1 MLALLLTHLA
11 LAKKVEIPIDIG
23 VGPTANLVTGPV
35 YRDQPVHTGL
45 TLSIAAVL
53 DKKRLRQLKSQIP
66 SQYRKQV
73 LQMDE
78 IRISHFLI
86 PDQFFIS
93 GKGWLGGTTGMYGIG
108 FRPISVGIP
117 LVTDPFRFDIGA
129 GLRATYAY
137 LPSDTL
143 GNTHFL
149 RPGLDLK
156 ATVEVPITE
165 SFLVSFGWNSQA
177 YIPQEVG
184 GSILAIGDVSN
195 GIWHI
200 GQGFFKVHV
209 RVPYTY
215 STGGGG
221 KKKSAPKKKGGGP
234 KKGGKK

>member
-1 MLALLLTHLA
+1 MLALLLLTQLA
-11 LAKKVEIPIDIG
+11 LAKKVEVPIDIG
-23 VGPTANLVTGPV
+23 VGPTANMVTGPV

-53 DKKRLRQLKSQIP
+53 DKKTLRQLKSEIP
-66 SQYRKQV
+66 SQYRQQV

-93 GKGWLGGTTGMYGIG
+93 GRGWMGGTTGMYGIG
-108 FRPISVGIP
+108 FRPLALSLPVVKGP
-117 LVTDPFRFDIGA
+117 VRVDLGT
-129 GLRATYAY
+129 GLRLTYAY

-156 ATVEVPITE
+156 GTVEVPLSE
-165 SFLVSFGWNSQA
+165 SFLVSFGWNSQV

-184 GSILAIGDVSN
+184 GSILELGAFDQS
-195 GIWHI
+195 IWHI
-200 GQGFFKVHV
+200 GQGFAKVHV
-209 RVPYTY
+209 RVPYMYKTAGGG
-215 STGGGG
+215 GGGG
-221 KKKSAPKKKGGGP
+221 KK
-234 KKGGKK
+234 GGKKR

>member
-1 MLALLLTHLA
+1 MLALLLTQFA

-23 VGPTANLVTGPV
+23 VGPAANLITGPV

-45 TLSIAAVL
+45 VISIAAVL
-53 DKKRLRQLKSQIP
+53 DKKRLRQLKHEIP
-66 SQYRKQV
+66 SQYRSQV

-93 GKGWLGGTTGMYGIG
+93 GRGWFGGSTGMYGVG
-108 FRPISVGIP
+108 FRPLSIRIP
-117 LVTDPFRFDIGA
+117 LLKGPFRFDVGA

-149 RPGLDLK
+149 RPGIDVK
-156 ATVEVPITE
+156 ANVEVPLSETL
-165 SFLVSFGWNSQA
+165 LVSFGWNSQA

-184 GSILAIGDVSN
+184 GSILSLGDLDSSM
-195 GIWHI
+195 WHI
-200 GQGFFKVHV
+200 GQGYFKVHV

-215 STGGGG
+215 KTSGGGGGG
-221 KKKSAPKKKGGGP
+221 KKKGKKGKKKS
-234 KKGGKK
+234 